1 MKYSILGFNQAL
13 VCDLRKE
20 VQHEDGSTKTLYLDV
35 TDLLIL
41 KNIADF
47 MNRSQV
53 VKLMINDNV
62 YFSITQKTIIEDLPI
77 LRIKK
82 QALKDRIDKMI
93 LLGVIE
99 KEVLRNE
106 CGTWIGYRL
115 TDVYERLRYY
125 DAKNSEGGCSQLH
138 EGGVAQYYPNNN
150 TTINVNIK
158 EEDTNVSPK
167 KELFE
172 ECWKLYGRKG
182 SKKNALIQWDKLKQ
196 EDYDKIKIHIPFYIK
211 SNEFVYLKDFERYL
225 KGRVFES
232 KVVNK
237 EGQTLF
243 DPERENSKA
252 YSPICGANLMWNDF
266 YNTYVYLGYWDGVHI
281 YDGYKDDDRPDGAKI
296 MLNNGQVRLTW
307 SKETKTWNK

>member
-1 MKYSILGFNQAL
+1 MEHHFNVQVAQQFGVEEAIIIHNLFHWISRNAANDENMFEGFYWTYNSIKAYSALFPYMSETKVKRVFKCLEEKGFIIKGNFSDDKWVRTNWYSFPIATLNYLQSVGYCVHWCKTASSI
-13 VCDLRKE
+13 
-20 VQHEDGSTKTLYLDV
+20 GSKCTNGV
-35 TDLLIL
+35 G
-41 KNIADF
+41 
-47 MNRSQV
+47 Q
-53 VKLMINDNV
+53 ND
-62 YFSITQKTIIEDLPI
+62 Q
-77 LRIKK
+77 
-82 QALKDRIDKMI
+82 MI
-93 LLGVIE
+93 LLNDNNI
-99 KEVLRNE
+99 
-106 CGTWIGYRL
+106 
-115 TDVYERLRYY
+115 
-125 DAKNSEGGCSQLH
+125 
-138 EGGVAQYYPNNN
+138 NN
-150 TTINVNIK
+150 TYSKQHIVNK

-182 SKKNALIQWDKLKQ
+182 SKKNAIIQWDKLKQ
-196 EDYDKIKIHIPFYIK
+196 EDYDKIKKHIPFYIK

-225 KGRVFES
+225 KGRMFES
-232 KVVNK
+232 RVVNK